1 LKNAEQCFKKFKN
14 HKVFINLKIAMKKYL
29 DRFKALTPT
38 EMLLLGTVVVLVI
51 LIIVRWG
58 WISDELV
65 ESFNNLF
72 KKRS

>member
-1 LKNAEQCFKKFKN
+1 MFSFQLMKKF
-14 HKVFINLKIAMKKYL
+14 L

>member
-1 LKNAEQCFKKFKN
+1 MKKF
-14 HKVFINLKIAMKKYL
+14 L
-29 DRFKALTPT
+29 DRLKGLTPT

>member
-1 LKNAEQCFKKFKN
+1 MFSFQLMKKF
-14 HKVFINLKIAMKKYL
+14 L
-29 DRFKALTPT
+29 DRLKGLTPT
-38 EMLLLGTVVVLVI
+38 EMLLLGTVVILVI